1 MAGLI
6 RLRRRRGASWL
17 SRLFRF
23 LLALVAGLAGL
34 VAWVSYIWVKPP
46 RLFLME
52 PVPPDISPEE
62 VYFPSRDGLRL
73 HSLYLA
79 GRPGSPALL
88 LCHGYYRSLA
98 EPFSVGCELNRLGY
112 HVLLIDF
119 RACGLSGGR
128 FTTLGYR
135 EVADVLGAVDYLR
148 SRLGER
154 PLGVL
159 GISMGAVAALRAAP
173 DCPAIA
179 AIVADSAYADLKA
192 TIRHKIEEIL
202 RLPFLVG
209 LGWASIRIGEWLSG
223 GNVAAVR
230 AVDAATWLAPRPLL
244 LIHGEKDDYLPPDNA
259 QRLFQAAGEPKELWL
274 APGSG
279 HAMARL
285 DHGRE
290 YVERVHAF
298 FQRCLMPVASGANP
312 TEAPSVEEARQVNS
326 S

>member
-1 MAGLI
+1 V
-6 RLRRRRGASWL
+6 SWL
-17 SRLFRF
+17 SRLLRLF
-23 LLALVAGLAGL
+23 LAIGSSLAALVAAAGYL
-34 VAWVSYIWVKPP
+34 WVKPP
-46 RLFLME
+46 RLLRTD
-52 PVPPDISPEE
+52 PIPPGVLPEE

-73 HSLYLA
+73 HGLYLA
-79 GRPGSPALL
+79 ARDTSPALL

-98 EPFSVGCELNRLGY
+98 EPFSLGCELNRLGY

-119 RACGLSGGR
+119 RACGLSDGR
-128 FTTLGYR
+128 FTTVGYR
-135 EVADVLGAVDYLR
+135 ETADVLGAVDHLHR
-148 SRLGER
+148 RLGHR

-179 AIVADSAYADLKA
+179 AIVADSAYADLED
-192 TIRHKIEEIL
+192 TIRYKTQEIL

-209 LGWASIRIGEWLSG
+209 LGWASIRVGEWLSG

-230 AVDAATWLAPRPLL
+230 AVDAAAGLSPRPLL
-244 LIHGEKDDYLPPDNA
+244 LIHGERDDYLPPDNA
-259 QRLFQAAGEPKELWL
+259 QRLFRAAGEPKELWV

-298 FQRCLMPVASGANP
+298 FQRYLTPAVSAASLAEP
-312 TEAPSVEEARQVNS
+312 TEGEAGQTS
-326 S
+326 

>member
-1 MAGLI
+1 M
-6 RLRRRRGASWL
+6 
-17 SRLFRF
+17 SRLFKF
-23 LLALVAGLAGL
+23 LLAISSGLAAA
-34 VAWVSYIWVKPP
+34 VAAAGYLWVKPP
-46 RLFLME
+46 RVLLTE

-73 HSLYLA
+73 HGLYLA
-79 GRPGSPALL
+79 GRDSPALL

-98 EPFSVGCELNRLGY
+98 EPFSLGCELNRLGY
-112 HVLLIDF
+112 HVLLFDF
-119 RACGLSGGR
+119 RGCGLSEGR

-135 EVADVLGAVDYLR
+135 EAEDVLGAVDYLG

-173 DCPAIA
+173 NCPAIA
-179 AIVADSAYADLKA
+179 AIVADSAYADLRD
-192 TIRHKIEEIL
+192 TIRHKMVEIL
-202 RLPFLVG
+202 RLPFLMG

-230 AVDAATWLAPRPLL
+230 AVDAVASAKGGPRPLL
-244 LIHGEKDDYLPPDNA
+244 LIHGERDDYLPPDNA

-298 FQRCLMPVASGANP
+298 FKRWLVPKD
-312 TEAPSVEEARQVNS
+312 
-326 S
+326 

>member
-1 MAGLI
+1 MAGPG
-6 RLRRRRGASWL
+6 RHSRGGASWRR
-17 SRLFRF
+17 RLLKL
-23 LLALVAGLAGL
+23 LLAIGSGLAAALAAAGYL
-34 VAWVSYIWVKPP
+34 WVKPP
-46 RLFLME
+46 RLLLTE
-52 PVPPDISPEE
+52 PVPPDVSPEE

-73 HSLYLA
+73 HGLYLA
-79 GRPGSPALL
+79 GRDGSPVLL
-88 LCHGYYRSLA
+88 LCHGYYRGLA
-98 EPFSVGCELNRLGY
+98 ETFPLGCELNRLGY
-112 HVLLIDF
+112 RVLLFDF
-119 RACGLSGGR
+119 RGCGLSEGR

-135 EVADVLGAVDYLR
+135 EAADVLAAADYLHQ
-148 SRLGER
+148 RLGQG

-173 DCPAIA
+173 DCSAIA
-179 AIVADSAYADLKA
+179 AVVADSAYADLKD
-192 TIRHKIEEIL
+192 TVRHKTKDIL

-223 GNVAAVR
+223 GNLAAVR
-230 AVDAATWLAPRPLL
+230 AVDDVARLAPRPLL
-244 LIHGEKDDYLPPDNA
+244 LIHGERDDYLPPDNA

-298 FQRCLMPVASGANP
+298 FQRWLSTG
-312 TEAPSVEEARQVNS
+312 
-326 S
+326 

>member
-1 MAGLI
+1 MS
-6 RLRRRRGASWL
+6 RL
-17 SRLFRF
+17 SRLLRL
-23 LLALVAGLAGL
+23 LLAMGAGL
-34 VAWVSYIWVKPP
+34 VALVAWTGYLWVKPP
-46 RLFLME
+46 RLPFRE

-73 HSLYLA
+73 HGLYLPGQA
-79 GRPGSPALL
+79 GSPALL

-98 EPFSVGCELNRLGY
+98 EPFRLGCELNRLGY

-119 RACGLSGGR
+119 RGCGLSGGR
-128 FTTLGYR
+128 FTTVGYR
-135 EVADVLGAVDYLR
+135 EADDVLGAVDYLQR
-148 SRLGER
+148 RLGQG

-179 AIVADSAYADLKA
+179 AIVADSAYADLED
-192 TIRHKIEEIL
+192 TIRHKVEEVL
-202 RLPFLVG
+202 RLPPLVG
-209 LGWASIRIGEWLSG
+209 LGWAAIRIGEWLSG

-230 AVDAATWLAPRPLL
+230 AVDAVASAEGGPRPLL
-244 LIHGEKDDYLPPDNA
+244 LIHGERDDYLPPDNA

-279 HAMARL
+279 HATARL

-298 FQRCLMPVASGANP
+298 FQRWLSTDSERING
-312 TEAPSVEEARQVNS
+312 
-326 S
+326 

>member
-1 MAGLI
+1 MARSG
-6 RLRRRRGASWL
+6 RHSYGGASWL
-17 SRLFRF
+17 SRFLRL
-23 LLALVAGLAGL
+23 LLATSSAGLAAL
-34 VAWVSYIWVKPP
+34 LAAASYFWVKPP
-46 RLFLME
+46 RLPFRE
-52 PVPPDISPEE
+52 TVPEDISPEE

-73 HSLYLA
+73 HGLYLV
-79 GRPGSPALL
+79 GRPGSPGLL

-98 EPFSVGCELNRLGY
+98 EPFPLGCELNRLGY

-119 RACGLSGGR
+119 RGCGLSGGR
-128 FTTLGYR
+128 FTTVGYR
-135 EVADVLGAVDYLR
+135 EAADVLGAVDYLR
-148 SRLGER
+148 QRLGQG

-173 DCPAIA
+173 DCSAIA
-179 AIVADSAYADLKA
+179 AVVADSAYADLEA
-192 TIRHKIEEIL
+192 TIRHKMEEIL
-202 RLPFLVG
+202 RLSFLVG
-209 LGWASIRIGEWLSG
+209 LGWAAIRIGERLSG

-230 AVDAATWLAPRPLL
+230 AVDAAARLNPRPLL
-244 LIHGEKDDYLPPDNA
+244 LIYGERDDYLPPDNA
-259 QRLFQAAGEPKELWL
+259 QRLFEAAGEPKELWV

>member
-1 MAGLI
+1 
-6 RLRRRRGASWL
+6 L
-17 SRLFRF
+17 SRLLKV
-23 LLALVAGLAGL
+23 LLATSSGLAAAV
-34 VAWVSYIWVKPP
+34 VAAGYLWVKPP
-46 RLFLME
+46 RLLLTD
-52 PVPPDISPEE
+52 PVPADISPEE

-73 HSLYLA
+73 HGLYLA
-79 GRPGSPALL
+79 GRDGSPALL

-112 HVLLIDF
+112 HVLLFDF
-119 RACGLSGGR
+119 RGCGLSAGR

-135 EVADVLGAVDYLR
+135 EAADVLGAVDYLH
-148 SRLGER
+148 SRLGEA

-179 AIVADSAYADLKA
+179 AIVADSAYADLED
-192 TIRHKIEEIL
+192 TIRHKMREIL
-202 RLPFLVG
+202 RLPILVR
-209 LGWASIRIGEWLSG
+209 LGWASIRVGERLSD

-230 AVDAATWLAPRPLL
+230 AVDAVASAKGGPRPLL
-244 LIHGEKDDYLPPDNA
+244 LIHGERDDYLPPDNA
-259 QRLFQAAGEPKELWL
+259 QRLFQAAREPKELWL

-285 DHGRE
+285 DHRRE

-298 FQRCLMPVASGANP
+298 FQRWLVPKD
-312 TEAPSVEEARQVNS
+312 
-326 S
+326 

>member
-1 MAGLI
+1 MVGSGSHS
-6 RLRRRRGASWL
+6 RRVTPWPG
-17 SRLFRF
+17 RLFRIV
-23 LLALVAGLAGL
+23 LAMGAGLAGL
-34 VAWVSYIWVKPP
+34 VAWVGYIWVKPP
-46 RLFLME
+46 RLLLTE
-52 PVPPDISPEE
+52 PIPSDVSPQDI
-62 VYFPSRDGLRL
+62 YFPSRDGLRL
-73 HSLYLA
+73 HGLYLP
-79 GRPGSPALL
+79 GRPGSPAVL

-119 RACGLSGGR
+119 RACGLSSGR

-135 EVADVLGAVDYLR
+135 EVADVLGAVDHLR
-148 SRLGER
+148 WRLGQR

-159 GISMGAVAALRAAP
+159 GISMGAVAALMAAP
-173 DCPAIA
+173 RCPSIG
-179 AIVADSAYADLKA
+179 AIVADSAYADLES
-192 TIRHKIEEIL
+192 TIRHKIVEIL

-230 AVDAATWLAPRPLL
+230 AVDAAARLAPRPLL
-244 LIHGEKDDYLPPDNA
+244 LIHGEKDDYLPSDNV
-259 QRLFQAAGEPKELWL
+259 QQLFRAAGEPKELWL
-274 APGSG
+274 VPGSG

-298 FQRCLMPVASGANP
+298 FQRYLAAG
-312 TEAPSVEEARQVNS
+312 
-326 S
+326 

>member
-1 MAGLI
+1 MG
-6 RLRRRRGASWL
+6 
-17 SRLFRF
+17 
-23 LLALVAGLAGL
+23 AGLAGL
-34 VAWVSYIWVKPP
+34 VAWVGYIWVKPP
-46 RLFLME
+46 RQLLTE
-52 PVPPDISPEE
+52 LVPADISPEE
-62 VYFPSRDGLRL
+62 VCFPSRDGFRL
-73 HSLYLA
+73 HALFLP

-98 EPFSVGCELNRLGY
+98 EPFPVGCELNRLGY

-119 RACGLSGGR
+119 RACGRSSGR

-148 SRLGER
+148 CRLGQR

-159 GISMGAVAALRAAP
+159 GISMGAVAALIAAP
-173 DCPAIA
+173 DCPSIA
-179 AIVADSAYADLKA
+179 AIVADSAYADLES
-192 TIRHKIEEIL
+192 TIRHKMRKFL
-202 RLPFLVG
+202 RLPLLMG

-230 AVDAATWLAPRPLL
+230 AVDAAARLAPRPLL

-259 QRLFQAAGEPKELWL
+259 QQLFQAAGEPKELWL

-285 DHGRE
+285 DHSRE

-298 FQRCLMPVASGANP
+298 FQRYL
-312 TEAPSVEEARQVNS
+312 APG
-326 S
+326 

>member
-1 MAGLI
+1 M
-6 RLRRRRGASWL
+6 
-17 SRLFRF
+17 SRLLKF
-23 LLALVAGLAGL
+23 LLAISSGLAAA
-34 VAWVSYIWVKPP
+34 VAAAGYLWVKPP
-46 RLFLME
+46 RLLLTE

-62 VYFPSRDGLRL
+62 VYFPGRDGLRL
-73 HSLYLA
+73 HGLYLA
-79 GRPGSPALL
+79 GRSGSPALL

-98 EPFSVGCELNRLGY
+98 EPFSLGCELNRLGY
-112 HVLLIDF
+112 HVLLFDF
-119 RACGLSGGR
+119 RGCGLSGGR
-128 FTTLGYR
+128 LTTLGYR
-135 EVADVLGAVDYLR
+135 EAADVLGAVDYLHN
-148 SRLGER
+148 RLGQR

-179 AIVADSAYADLKA
+179 AIVADSAYADLRD
-192 TIRHKIEEIL
+192 TIRHKMGEIL

-209 LGWASIRIGEWLSG
+209 LGWASIGIGEWLSG

-230 AVDAATWLAPRPLL
+230 AVDAVASAKGGPRPLL
-244 LIHGEKDDYLPPDNA
+244 LIHGERDDYLPPDNA

-285 DHGRE
+285 DHSRE

-298 FQRCLMPVASGANP
+298 FKRWLAA
-312 TEAPSVEEARQVNS
+312 ED
-326 S
+326 

>member
-1 MAGLI
+1 MGT
-6 RLRRRRGASWL
+6 
-17 SRLFRF
+17 
-23 LLALVAGLAGL
+23 GLAGL
-34 VAWVSYIWVKPP
+34 VTWVGYIWVKPP
-46 RLFLME
+46 RQLLTE

-73 HSLYLA
+73 HALFLP
-79 GRPGSPALL
+79 GRSGSPALL

-98 EPFSVGCELNRLGY
+98 EPFPVGCELNRLSY

-119 RACGLSGGR
+119 RACGRSKGR
-128 FTTLGYR
+128 FTTLGHR

-148 SRLGER
+148 CRLGQR

-159 GISMGAVAALRAAP
+159 GISMGAVAALIAAP
-173 DCPAIA
+173 CCPSIG
-179 AIVADSAYADLKA
+179 AIVADSAYADLEA
-192 TIRHKIEEIL
+192 TIRHKMRQIL
-202 RLPFLVG
+202 RLPFLMG
-209 LGWASIRIGEWLSG
+209 LGWASIRIGERLSG

-230 AVDAATWLAPRPLL
+230 AVDAAARLAPRPLL

-259 QRLFQAAGEPKELWL
+259 QQLFQAAGEPKELWL

-285 DHGRE
+285 DHSRE

-298 FQRCLMPVASGANP
+298 FQRHLSTDLERING
-312 TEAPSVEEARQVNS
+312 
-326 S
+326 

>member
-1 MAGLI
+1 MAGSGRHKRRGTPWLGRLFRIVLAAGAGLI
-6 RLRRRRGASWL
+6 
-17 SRLFRF
+17 
-23 LLALVAGLAGL
+23 GL
-34 VAWVSYIWVKPP
+34 VAWVGYIWVKPQ
-46 RLFLME
+46 RLLLAE
-52 PVPPDISPEE
+52 PTPPDISPED
-62 VYFPSRDGLRL
+62 VCFPSHDGLRL
-73 HSLYLA
+73 HGLYLA

-119 RACGLSGGR
+119 RACGLSDGR

-135 EVADVLGAVDYLR
+135 EVADVQGAVDYLHE
-148 SRLGER
+148 RLGQR
-154 PLGVL
+154 RLGVL
-159 GISMGAVAALRAAP
+159 GISMGAVAALLAAP
-173 DCPAIA
+173 SCPSIA
-179 AIVADSAYADLKA
+179 AIVADSAYADLES
-192 TIRHKIEEIL
+192 TIRHKIKDIL

-230 AVDAATWLAPRPLL
+230 AVDAAARLGPRPLL
-244 LIHGEKDDYLPPDNA
+244 LIYGERDDYLPPDNA
-259 QRLFQAAGEPKELWL
+259 ERLFQAAGEPKELWL

-298 FQRCLMPVASGANP
+298 FRRWLVD
-312 TEAPSVEEARQVNS
+312 EL
-326 S
+326 